1 MPRALPLILLTI
13 LLVACVA
20 SGCAALHA
28 FVGGSGCTADE
39 LEAYLAQTE
48 PILTRLEAVSPDA
61 EELGP
66 LISDVKDLRREL
78 AGVAAAVPE
87 CAQAAHEYLQHY
99 ADWTLV
105 GLRDLR
111 TGHIDD
117 REISADFETA
127 AAMRANYLEALADL

>member
-1 MPRALPLILLTI
+1 MPRTLPLVLLAI
-13 LLVACVA
+13 LLVVA
-20 SGCAALHA
+20 SGCAALS
-28 FVGGSGCTADE
+28 GGSGCTDQE
-39 LEAYLAQTE
+39 LQAYLAQTE

-61 EELGP
+61 EDLAP
-66 LISDVKDLRREL
+66 LISGVKTLRREL

-105 GLRDLR
+105 GLRNLR
-111 TGHIDD
+111 TGHIND

-127 AAMRANYLEALADL
+127 AAMRARYLETLANL